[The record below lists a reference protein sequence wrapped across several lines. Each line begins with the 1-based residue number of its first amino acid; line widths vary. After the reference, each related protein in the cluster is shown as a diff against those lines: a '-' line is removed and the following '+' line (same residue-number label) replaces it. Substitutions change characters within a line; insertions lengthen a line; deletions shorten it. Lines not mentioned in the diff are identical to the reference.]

1 MSNGITSNPLVLL
14 LLLSSLYTACSQ
26 STELQRATCLRG
38 TSCSDCINTAYF
50 CGWCTLSSYNSSRC
64 IPQSDRD
71 TCLDN
76 SNTSFLEF
84 PSSSLTILENYELGS
99 SREDQIILT
108 QPQQVKLELRL
119 GETKS
124 FNITSSPASGY
135 PLDLYLLMDLS
146 TSMKIG
152 FRQIQSVS
160 QELVDTVR
168 NITSDYML
176 GIGSFV
182 DKPIAPFR

>member
-1 MSNGITSNPLVLL
+1 MSNGITSSPLIFL
-14 LLLSSLYTACSQ
+14 LLLSSLYAAYSQ
-26 STELQRATCLRG
+26 SLELQRATCSRG
-38 TSCSDCINTAYF
+38 TSCSECINTAYF
-50 CGWCTLSSYNSSRC
+50 CGWCTLPSYNSSRC
-64 IPQSDRD
+64 IPQSEGD

-76 SNTSFLEF
+76 SNSSFLEF

-99 SREDQIILT
+99 SRGDQIILT
-108 QPQQVKLELRL
+108 QPQRVKLELRL

-124 FNITSSPASGY
+124 FNITSSPAPGY

-146 TSMKIG
+146 TSMKKG